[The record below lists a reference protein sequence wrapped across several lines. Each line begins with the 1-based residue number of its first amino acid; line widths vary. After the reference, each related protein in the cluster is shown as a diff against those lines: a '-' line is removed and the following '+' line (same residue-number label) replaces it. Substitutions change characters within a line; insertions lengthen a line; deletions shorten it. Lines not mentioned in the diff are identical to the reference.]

1 MKKTDAPII
10 IKEDF
15 DCNRKTLWEAITDLK
30 YMKHWYFDQ
39 IEKFEAEVGFKT
51 QFVVTVEDRTYTHM
65 WEIIEVTPFQ
75 KITYTWQFQE
85 HPGISTS
92 AFEVIEN
99 KNGVSLVLTIE
110 VLENFPDNIPEF
122 RRESCIA
129 GWEYFI
135 NGNLKNYMASR

>member
-15 DCNRKTLWEAITDLK
+15 SCNRETLWKALTDLAF
-30 YMKHWYFDQ
+30 MKRWYFDQ
-39 IEKFEAEVGFKT
+39 IENFEATVGFKT

-65 WEIIEVTPFQ
+65 WEIIEVIPLQ
-75 KITYTWQFQE
+75 KITYTWQFRE

-92 AFEVIEN
+92 AFEIIEN
-99 KNGVSLVLTIE
+99 KNGVSLLLTIE
-110 VLENFPDNIPEF
+110 VLDDFPDTIPEF

-135 NGNLKNYMASR
+135 NGNLKNYMASL

>member
-1 MKKTDAPII
+1 MKKTDDPII

-15 DCNRKTLWEAITDLK
+15 NCTKEILWEALTDLT
-30 YMKHWYFDQ
+30 YMKQWYFSQ
-39 IEKFEAEVGFKT
+39 IQNFNAIVGFKT
-51 QFVVTVEDRTYTHM
+51 QFVVTVEDRTYTHI
-65 WEIIEVTPFQ
+65 WEIIEVIPLQ

-92 AFEVIEN
+92 AFEIIEN
-99 KNGVSLVLTIE
+99 KNGVSLLLTIE
-110 VLENFPDNIPEF
+110 VLEDFPDTVPEF
-122 RRESCIA
+122 RRKSCIA